1 MASAGSVSFAKSFRK
16 FFNILKL
23 DKKDI
28 VSIYIYAILAG
39 LVQLSLPLGIQ
50 TIISFVMAGSISTS
64 IVVLIFMV
72 VIGTFFSGLLQIRQM
87 QIIEKV
93 EQKIFVRYSLA
104 FSDQLPNLNI
114 EKLDNY
120 YLPELVNRFFD
131 TTSLQKGLDKILLDI
146 PASLIQIFLGL
157 ILLSFYHPIFIGFG
171 AVLLLI
177 IILIIRFTSFQGLS
191 TAMQASD
198 YKYAIAAWLQEMAR
212 VVKSFK
218 YYKGTTLH
226 MHKTDKLV
234 GGYVDARTNHFKI
247 LLTQYWS
254 LITFKILITAAM
266 LIVGAILLVN
276 QQINIGQFIAADIVI
291 ISIMASVEKLISN
304 LDKIYDSLTS
314 VEKLSK
320 IIDAEQEQ
328 SGHLA
333 LAVANTGVNIE
344 FQNVQF
350 SYPAGAKVLNNF
362 SCQIP
367 AGQVVHVAG
376 SSGAGKSTLLRLLT
390 GAYQNFSGNIMI
402 DNVPIGN
409 YSIGS
414 IRSQTGILLSQQD
427 IFHGTLWENIT
438 MGNQSI
444 TVEQVME
451 LGQIIGLQHYIQS
464 NSMGFDVVLDP
475 QGKRLP
481 QKVVQNIL
489 LIRALLGKYRLLLLE
504 EPFNHLS
511 EDERNKVMLYI
522 KKEKTATVIITSTDS
537 SISGYCDNVLYIKN
551 NPQ

>member
-1 MASAGSVSFAKSFRK
+1 MASVSSVSFAKSFRK

-28 VSIYIYAILAG
+28 SSIYIYAILAG

-64 IVVLIFMV
+64 IVILIIMV
-72 VIGTFFSGLLQIRQM
+72 VIGTFFNGLLQIRQM

-157 ILLSFYHPIFIGFG
+157 ILLAFYHPIFIGFG

-177 IILIIRFTSFQGLS
+177 IILIIRFTSFQGLT

-234 GGYVDARTNHFKI
+234 GGYVDARTSHFKI

-291 ISIMASVEKLISN
+291 ISIMASVEKLMSN
-304 LDKIYDSLTS
+304 LDKIYDALTS

-320 IIDAEQEQ
+320 IIDAEQEK
-328 SGHLA
+328 SGHLH
-333 LAVANTGVNIE
+333 LAVANKGVAIE
-344 FQNVQF
+344 FKEVHF
-350 SYPAGAKVLNNF
+350 SYPSGTEVLNNF
-362 SCQIP
+362 NCQLS
-367 AGQVVHVAG
+367 AGQIVHVAG

-390 GAYQNFSGNIMI
+390 GAYQNFSGHIMI

-414 IRSQTGILLSQQD
+414 IRAQTGILLSQQD

-438 MGNQSI
+438 MGNQST

-451 LGQIIGLQHYIQS
+451 LAKLIGLQYFIQS
-464 NSMGFDVVLDP
+464 NALGFDVVLDP

-489 LIRALLGKYRLLLLE
+489 LVRALLGQYRLLLLE
-504 EPFNHLS
+504 EPFNHLN
-511 EDERNKVMLYI
+511 EEERNKVLQYI
-522 KKEKTATVIITSTDS
+522 KKEKAATVIITSIDS
-537 SISGYCDNVLYIKN
+537 NISSYCDHVLYIKN